1 MKETGVMRH
10 PLLSCV
16 LYLNDAAECG
26 LPPLGATLVM
36 EQRFDAETQRG
47 VPEPS
52 RRDVLVWPSPNA
64 LLVFDGEL
72 AHGVLDSASRRVR
85 RSLLVN
91 WWREQPR
98 NVGRCTANEYAA
110 VHALAPALVHDASAS
125 EAPAAR
131 RVDIPVCELRAAADC
146 EDGPVPLEEALAR
159 HGCGPDRTPAVA
171 IHHPDAVVWQV
182 ETAQEEAAAADATAH
197 VPLVAALIPDE
208 MAGGDSESSS
218 SSSSSSSSDDGA
230 A

>member
-36 EQRFDAETQRG
+36 EQRFDAEAQRG

-72 AHGVLDSASRRVR
+72 AHGVLDSASRRVVSGAPGSRGSVLTCGDAGDVSPSETSACTR
-85 RSLLVN
+85 R
-91 WWREQPR
+91 R
-98 NVGRCTANEYAA
+98 
-110 VHALAPALVHDASAS
+110 
-125 EAPAAR
+125 
-131 RVDIPVCELRAAADC
+131 
-146 EDGPVPLEEALAR
+146 
-159 HGCGPDRTPAVA
+159 
-171 IHHPDAVVWQV
+171 
-182 ETAQEEAAAADATAH
+182 
-197 VPLVAALIPDE
+197 
-208 MAGGDSESSS
+208 
-218 SSSSSSSSDDGA
+218 
-230 A
+230 